1 MKLHEIT
8 TAFRTGKQVR
18 LDLLVPYAKLLY
30 VIYKRQFKH
39 EPLLMI
45 NTVEHSA
52 TYCRIVNFHRYLE
65 LLYEMPPEKSTAIH
79 HSSLYLKRLL

>member
-1 MKLHEIT
+1 MKLYEIT

-30 VIYKRQFKH
+30 VLYKRQFKH
-39 EPLLMI
+39 EPVLMV
-45 NTVEHSA
+45 NKVDHPA

-65 LLYEMPPEKSTAIH
+65 LLYEMPASKGIEVH
-79 HSSLYLKRLL
+79 NSSYHLKRLL